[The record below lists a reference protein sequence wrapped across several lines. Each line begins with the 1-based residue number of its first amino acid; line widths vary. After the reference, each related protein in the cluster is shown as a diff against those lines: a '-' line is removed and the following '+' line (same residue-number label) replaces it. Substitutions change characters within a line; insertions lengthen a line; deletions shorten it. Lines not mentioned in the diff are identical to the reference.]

1 MAYMHIDNLYK
12 NQDILQF
19 KECYAMEKI
28 HGTSANIS
36 YNNDMVHLF
45 PGGSNYDLFLKNF
58 NKDELK
64 IKFQQLGIEKIVVY
78 GEAYGGKCQGMR
90 DTYGDTLKF
99 VAFEVKIGTNWLAV
113 PQAEEI
119 VKSLGLEFIHYV
131 KIPTTLEALDKER
144 DSASIQAIRNG
155 IDNGFN
161 PKKRE
166 GIVLRPLTEVVKNNG
181 TRIIAKHKRDDF
193 RETKT
198 ARKVIDKDKLKVL
211 KKAREIAEEWV
222 TLMRLNHV
230 LDKIE
235 NPSMTKMREIIG
247 RMVEDVKREGKGE
260 MVWNK
265 TVQKAIGQKT
275 AFMTKEYFKNKLKE
289 E

>member
-1 MAYMHIDNLYK
+1 MSYMHIDNLYK

-36 YNNDMVHLF
+36 YTDDVVHLF
-45 PGGSNYDLFLKNF
+45 PGGSNYDMFLKNF
-58 NKDELK
+58 NKEELT
-64 IKFQQLGIEKIVVY
+64 IKFQQLGVDKIVIY

-99 VAFEVKIGTNWLAV
+99 VAFEVKIGTKWLAV

-131 KIPTTLEALDKER
+131 KIPVELGFIDGER
-144 DSASIQAIRNG
+144 DSDSVQAIRNG
-155 IDNGFN
+155 IGEG
-161 PKKRE
+161 KKRE

-181 TRIIAKHKRDDF
+181 TRIMAKHKRDDF

-198 ARKVIDKDKLKVL
+198 KRKIVDKDKLKVL

-247 RMVEDVKREGKGE
+247 RMVEDIKREGEGE

-275 AFMTKEYFKNKLKE
+275 AFMTKEYFKSKLKE